1 MLQLQ
6 LTRKY
11 LRSWH
16 VSPPTMSGQSHL
28 FGDLQVPPWAH
39 GGLHI
44 ATRKVCELKTVLT
57 QTNGQSKSKFE
68 NYNDFVIDIN
78 KNCFC
83 LNCINGLYIF
93 DTQTYMSLIKL
104 R

>member
-1 MLQLQ
+1 
-6 LTRKY
+6 
-11 LRSWH
+11 
-16 VSPPTMSGQSHL
+16 MSGQSHL

-44 ATRKVCELKTVLT
+44 ATRQVCELNTVLT
-57 QTNGQSKSKFE
+57 QTNVQSKLKFE

-78 KNCFC
+78 KNCFF
-83 LNCINGLYIF
+83 LNCINDLYIF
-93 DTQTYMSLIKL
+93 DTQTNMSLTKL